1 MIILTSHKDGAMD
14 MGDKKNLPEEREQ
27 KQTQIKVPFWRLL
40 IWAIVIA
47 IFMRIVTGGYE
58 SGERMSLP
66 YSDLKEQI
74 KNGNIQELTFKG
86 DAIKGKFKNEVK
98 QKRANTN
105 DTITYTQF
113 ASVKPTMEDQNL
125 FTLLDMNGVKYQAEP
140 VEGSAW
146 WVSLL
151 ILVFPWLL
159 LLGYLFYAGRNFAN
173 QMKGSGGG
181 IFGIGKSRAKRFRKE
196 TVKSK
201 YNDVAGLSSAKK
213 DLQEIVE
220 YLKDPEKFTNLGAT
234 IPKGVLLMGPP
245 GTGKT
250 LLARAT
256 AGEAGVPFFTTSG
269 SEFVEM
275 FVGVGASRVR
285 DMFETAKKEAPAII
299 FIDELDSIGR
309 TRGTGLGGSHDEREQ
324 TLNQILTEMDGFEP
338 HESVVV
344 IAATNR
350 PDVLD
355 PALTRPG
362 RFDRQ
367 ITLEP
372 PQKNA
377 RIEILRIHAMNVP
390 LDESVKFEKIAA
402 KTVGFSGAELR
413 NLVNEAAL
421 LAGRKGKVK
430 VDLKDFEEAQD
441 KILLGAEREDKLDEK
456 EKQVVAYHEAGHALI
471 AKLLPE
477 TDPLQKVTIIAR
489 GRALGATEQIPEADR
504 HNLSKKYL
512 LARIAVA
519 LGGRASEKLI
529 YGELTNGASEDLKHI
544 TQIARRMVC
553 QWGMSERLG
562 PTTYNQAEEHPFL
575 GKELSQ
581 PRDFSEFTA
590 RVIDEE
596 VQRIILEQ
604 ESRALEI
611 LMFNRQ
617 KLDMLAAALMEYETL
632 NNNDVDRLL
641 NNKNIDGT
649 EFEPVK
655 KAA

>member
-1 MIILTSHKDGAMD
+1 MNNETKNELSN
-14 MGDKKNLPEEREQ
+14 DKEQ
-27 KQTQIKVPFWRLL
+27 KPQEIKIPFWRLL
-40 IWAIVIA
+40 IWAVAIA
-47 IFMRIVTGGYE
+47 VFMRIVSGGYDT
-58 SGERMSLP
+58 GEKLTIP

-74 KNGNIQELTFKG
+74 KNGNVKDLTFKG
-86 DAIKGKFKNEVK
+86 DALKGKFVNGVK
-98 QKRANTN
+98 QKKLNST
-105 DTITYTQF
+105 DSITYGQF
-113 ASVKPTMEDQNL
+113 ASTKPSMEDQNL
-125 FTLLDMNGVKYQAEP
+125 FNLLDEKGVTYQAESA
-140 VEGSAW
+140 EGSAW

-151 ILVFPWLL
+151 ILAFPWLI

-181 IFGIGKSRAKRFRKE
+181 LFGIGKSRAKRFIRE
-196 TVKSK
+196 TITSK
-201 YNDVAGLSSAKK
+201 YSDVAGLSNAKM
-213 DLQEIVE
+213 DLQEIVD

-256 AGEAGVPFFTTSG
+256 AGEAGVPFFSTSG

-324 TLNQILTEMDGFEP
+324 TLNQILSEMDGFEP
-338 HESVVV
+338 HQSVVV

-355 PALTRPG
+355 PALIRPG

-367 ITLEP
+367 ITLEE

-377 RIEILRIHAMNVP
+377 RIEILRIHAANVP
-390 LDESVKFEKIAA
+390 LDENVNFERIAA

-421 LAGRKGKVK
+421 LAGRKGKLK

-441 KILLGAEREDKLDEK
+441 KIMLGAEREDKLDDK
-456 EKQVVAYHEAGHALI
+456 EKQIVAYHEAGHALI

-489 GRALGATEQIPEADR
+489 GRSLGATEQIPEIDR
-504 HNLSKKYL
+504 HHLSEKYL

-529 YGELTNGASEDLKHI
+529 YGELTSGASEDLKHI
-544 TQIARRMVC
+544 TMVARKMVC

-562 PTTYNQAEEHPFL
+562 PTTFNQGEEHPFL
-575 GKELSQ
+575 GRELSQ
-581 PRDFSEFTA
+581 PRDFSETTA

-604 ESRALEI
+604 ESRAIEI
-611 LMFNRQ
+611 LMFNKH
-617 KLDMLAAALMEYETL
+617 KLELLAAALIEFETL
-632 NNNDVDRLL
+632 DNKDVDRIL
-641 NNKNIDGT
+641 NGSGIDGAV
-649 EFEPVK
+649 FEPVK

>member
-1 MIILTSHKDGAMD
+1 MNNDTKKD
-14 MGDKKNLPEEREQ
+14 LPDEREQ
-27 KQTQIKVPFWRLL
+27 KQQAIKIPFWRLL
-40 IWAIVIA
+40 IWAVVIA
-47 IFMRIVTGGYE
+47 VFMRIASGGYE
-58 SGERMSLP
+58 TGEKLTIP
-66 YSDLKEQI
+66 YSELKEQI
-74 KNGNIQELTFKG
+74 KNGNVKDLTFKG
-86 DAIKGKFKNEVK
+86 DALKGKFNNAVK
-98 QKRANTN
+98 QKKLNST
-105 DTITYTQF
+105 DSITFSQF
-113 ASVKPTMEDQNL
+113 SSTKPAMEDQNL
-125 FTLLDMNGVKYQAEP
+125 FNMLDEKVVTYQAESA
-140 VEGSAW
+140 EGSSW

-151 ILVFPWLL
+151 ILAFPWLIL
-159 LLGYLFYAGRNFAN
+159 MGYLFYAGRNFAN

-181 IFGIGKSRAKRFRKE
+181 GIFGIGKSRAKRFRRE
-196 TVKSK
+196 TVTSK
-201 YNDVAGLSSAKK
+201 YSDVAGLSNAKK
-213 DLQEIVE
+213 DLQEIVA
-220 YLKDPEKFTNLGAT
+220 YLKDPDKFTNLGAT

-256 AGEAGVPFFTTSG
+256 AGEAGVPFFSTSG

-285 DMFETAKKEAPAII
+285 DMFETAKKEAPSII

-324 TLNQILTEMDGFEP
+324 TLNQILSEMDGFEQ

-355 PALTRPG
+355 PALIRPG

-367 ITLEP
+367 ITLEE

-377 RIEILRIHAMNVP
+377 RIEILRIHATNVP
-390 LDESVKFEKIAA
+390 IDESVKFERIAA

-421 LAGRKGKVK
+421 LAGRKGKLK
-430 VDLKDFEEAQD
+430 VDNKDFEEAQD
-441 KILLGAEREDKLDEK
+441 KILLGAEREDKLDER
-456 EKQVVAYHEAGHALI
+456 ELQVVAYHEAGHALI

-477 TDPLQKVTIIAR
+477 TDPLQKVTIVAR
-489 GRALGATEQIPEADR
+489 GRALGSTEQIPEADR
-504 HNLSKKYL
+504 HSLSKKYL

-544 TQIARRMVC
+544 TMVARKMVC

-562 PTTYNQAEEHPFL
+562 PTTFNQAEEHPFL
-575 GKELSQ
+575 GRELAQ
-581 PRDFSEFTA
+581 PRDFSEATA

-604 ESRALEI
+604 ESRAIEL
-611 LMFNRQ
+611 LMFNKP
-617 KLDMLAAALMEYETL
+617 KLELLAAALMEFETL
-632 NNNDVDRLL
+632 DNNEVDRIL
-641 NNKNIDGT
+641 NGSGIDGAT
-649 EFEPVK
+649 FEQLN